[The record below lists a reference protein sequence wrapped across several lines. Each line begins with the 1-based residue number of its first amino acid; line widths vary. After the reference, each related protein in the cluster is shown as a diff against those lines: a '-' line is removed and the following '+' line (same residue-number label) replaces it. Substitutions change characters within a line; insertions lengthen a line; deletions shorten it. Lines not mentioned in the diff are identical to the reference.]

1 MTANNKR
8 LTRKQRRILQ
18 QNGQIPEETAL
29 KLNFQLRKIEPLTE
43 NQRLTFEKYY
53 DGKNL
58 LLHGI
63 AGTGKSFLS
72 IYLALQSLLSDA
84 SRYKKLIVVRSVVP
98 TRDMGFLPGS
108 NAEKAKVYEAPYQA
122 IFTELFN
129 RGDAYQYLKQKG
141 LVEFISTSFIRGI
154 TLNDCIIVVDEI
166 ANMTLHELDSVITRV
181 GKNCRIV
188 FCGDFRQSDFT
199 REHEK
204 RLACVHLILEAS
216 NDAELLIHVNGHR
229 CLAFFREGLYDLSR
243 DVPLHVSSGTHF
255 CTRNLLERIVH
266 KERMPSPDLRLC
278 SKRLDRVF
286 THRRFCPRIVFRSS
300 REGSMAVVL
309 AHPFWFRK

>member
-204 RLACVHLILEAS
+204 NGLIDFMRILNKMKSFEYVDFTEQDIVRSAMLKEYIIAKDRLK
-216 NDAELLIHVNGHR
+216 
-229 CLAFFREGLYDLSR
+229 
-243 DVPLHVSSGTHF
+243 
-255 CTRNLLERIVH
+255 IV
-266 KERMPSPDLRLC
+266 
-278 SKRLDRVF
+278 
-286 THRRFCPRIVFRSS
+286 
-300 REGSMAVVL
+300 A
-309 AHPFWFRK
+309 